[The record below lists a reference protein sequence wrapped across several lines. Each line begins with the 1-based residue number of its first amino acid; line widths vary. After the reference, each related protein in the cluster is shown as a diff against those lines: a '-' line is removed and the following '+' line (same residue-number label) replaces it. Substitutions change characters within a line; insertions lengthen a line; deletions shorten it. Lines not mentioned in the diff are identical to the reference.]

1 LNVVWAP
8 PRPSTEQ
15 NALFQSGVAGHTAG
29 KTTFCRLIRYILGE
43 PTFATE
49 ATRRRIRDKLSTA
62 WALGEIVIG
71 NESWVVARPLSI
83 GPHSFCIRGGHISQ
97 ASDGSHREDYQSFL
111 SAIEV
116 ATIAK
121 LPAVRFPSSGSS
133 LLWTHI
139 LPWLTRDQECRFA
152 DFLEWRHSSS
162 DSDAPSLNIE
172 ERQFVARSVLG
183 LISDEE
189 RAEQHRNA
197 QLVSQRTKLAQ
208 SEPLLLHQA
217 RVDHARVSDALGL
230 TLEPF
235 STPLFGSQARAELEA
250 RTARL
255 VELDEKLKSSDR
267 RETIRAALEAAVAT
281 ETNLRRNL
289 QDTEARLAQERITFE
304 QLSGNSQASL
314 LAALP
319 PPKEYCNVRMTQ
331 AREQRCPL
339 AVSLPIELAARRS
352 ENSAATELKIQREL
366 VRSLEA
372 AAEVDSHTLKTAEE
386 HTSTARRTF
395 LSESSIIENTS
406 AELHQERA
414 RLSHITNLVRETE
427 HAWEEAQRHAATVER
442 LTADINNS
450 YTRQEDLRRNGRTAI
465 MQFSATFDHVVR
477 ALLGDE
483 VRARVDT
490 TGRSLSLVVDEH
502 GERDSAAIATVRLLS
517 FDLAALTSSIEGQGN
532 FPCFLIHDGPRE
544 ADMAPE
550 IFERLFIFARELE
563 RCFVGDPSFQYVI
576 TTTTRPPSDFLAR
589 PWLRITLAGTP
600 AEERFLKCNL

>member
-1 LNVVWAP
+1 
-8 PRPSTEQ
+8 
-15 NALFQSGVAGHTAG
+15 
-29 KTTFCRLIRYILGE
+29 
-43 PTFATE
+43 
-49 ATRRRIRDKLSTA
+49 
-62 WALGEIVIG
+62 
-71 NESWVVARPLSI
+71 
-83 GPHSFCIRGGHISQ
+83 
-97 ASDGSHREDYQSFL
+97 
-111 SAIEV
+111 
-116 ATIAK
+116 
-121 LPAVRFPSSGSS
+121 
-133 LLWTHI
+133 
-139 LPWLTRDQECRFA
+139 
-152 DFLEWRHSSS
+152 
-162 DSDAPSLNIE
+162 
-172 ERQFVARSVLG
+172 
-183 LISDEE
+183 
-189 RAEQHRNA
+189 
-197 QLVSQRTKLAQ
+197 
-208 SEPLLLHQA
+208 
-217 RVDHARVSDALGL
+217 
-230 TLEPF
+230 
-235 STPLFGSQARAELEA
+235 
-250 RTARL
+250 
-255 VELDEKLKSSDR
+255 
-267 RETIRAALEAAVAT
+267 
-281 ETNLRRNL
+281 
-289 QDTEARLAQERITFE
+289 
-304 QLSGNSQASL
+304 
-314 LAALP
+314 
-319 PPKEYCNVRMTQ
+319 MTQ